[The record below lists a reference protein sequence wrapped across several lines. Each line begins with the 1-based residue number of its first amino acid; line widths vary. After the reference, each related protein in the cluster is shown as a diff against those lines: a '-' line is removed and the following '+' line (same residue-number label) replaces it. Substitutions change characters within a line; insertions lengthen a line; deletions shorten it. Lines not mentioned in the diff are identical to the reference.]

1 MAMDHTPY
9 GQVARPGYLAQV
21 TLALIF
27 IRDTSAS
34 GRLSIRNGDRF
45 GLAHLYFRDAR
56 LIHVTGDKRDG
67 ESVLQ
72 DLITCSKGSVR
83 FDAALMVNYET
94 VTWQQAQVFARWL
107 AFLEMR
113 GIMQGIPRERLDGL
127 VRSLTLHLPGEPI
140 ALPETIEHFEE
151 HEEEARARNLQR
163 FNQSVQQF
171 VQRAIPE
178 EQRHQL
184 RQVTQRLNQVVS
196 QAGDAT
202 QELTRRFAR
211 TTQQGLSQA
220 TDLAQEMARRGSQRA
235 EELMQQNLNRER
247 GEQLIQSVQETVESV
262 KQAVH
267 QQVDKAMSQVSS
279 PLPPELQAL
288 SVRPSPVRALRT
300 SNPTTGLLKEGQ

>member
-27 IRDTSAS
+27 ILDTSAS

-72 DLITCSKGSVR
+72 DLITWSKGSVR

-94 VTWQQAQVFARWL
+94 VTWQQAQIFARWL

-127 VRSLTLHLPGEPI
+127 VRSLTLRLPGEPI

-151 HEEEARARNLQR
+151 YEEEARARSLQR
-163 FNQSVQQF
+163 FNQGVQQF
-171 VQRAIPE
+171 VQRTFSE
-178 EQRHQL
+178 EQRQQL
-184 RQVTQRLNQVVS
+184 VQVTHKLNSVVL
-196 QAGDAT
+196 QAAGAT
-202 QELTRRFAR
+202 QEWTKRVAR
-211 TTQQGLSQA
+211 TTQEGLSQA
-220 TDLAQEMARRGSQRA
+220 TGAAQDVVRRSSLRA
-235 EELMQQNLNRER
+235 E
-247 GEQLIQSVQETVESV
+247 
-262 KQAVH
+262 
-267 QQVDKAMSQVSS
+267 
-279 PLPPELQAL
+279 
-288 SVRPSPVRALRT
+288 
-300 SNPTTGLLKEGQ
+300 